1 MINIYLF
8 KLDNRST
15 DSLTLLRYLLAENY
29 HLSEDAIHIHH
40 NEYGK
45 PSVTLSE
52 HKDLYFSISH
62 AKATTV
68 IAISDTPI
76 GIDAEY
82 ITALS
87 PDSISHFLTE
97 DERQYCTDS
106 LHTLEIWTKKEA
118 VSKYLGYGLNKLRTL
133 QFCATSHH
141 YFRLLPCDFRTTTD
155 FYIVTISVLCPTKG
169 TGIYA
174 TRTASRS
181 VTLCVPFVSPP
192 SCFTRITA
200 SSPYSQ
206 R

>member
-15 DSLTLLRYLLAENY
+15 DSLTLLRYLLAEKY

-118 VSKYLGYGLNKLRTL
+118 VSKYLGYGLNMNFSSFSVLDTEKNYALYSFV
-133 QFCATSHH
+133 QHH
-141 YFRLLPCDFRTTTD
+141 
-155 FYIVTISVLCPTKG
+155 IIISVCCP
-169 TGIYA
+169 
-174 TRTASRS
+174 
-181 VTLCVPFVSPP
+181 VTLEQPQIS
-192 SCFTRITA
+192 IL
-200 SSPYSQ
+200 
-206 R
+206 

>member
-15 DSLTLLRYLLAENY
+15 DSLTLLRYLLAEKY

-97 DERQYCTDS
+97 DERQYCT
-106 LHTLEIWTKKEA
+106 
-118 VSKYLGYGLNKLRTL
+118 
-133 QFCATSHH
+133 
-141 YFRLLPCDFRTTTD
+141 
-155 FYIVTISVLCPTKG
+155 VLCNIT
-169 TGIYA
+169 
-174 TRTASRS
+174 S
-181 VTLCVPFVSPP
+181 LFP
-192 SCFTRITA
+192 SA
-200 SSPYSQ
+200 AL
-206 R
+206 